1 VTTRPRDGN
10 GTATDAVPGAAGP
23 PTRAAPPTQVRRL
36 DLQSAGDLAGLAAVF
51 EDLQY
56 VLRCCEG
63 LVGALDRPGEPDA
76 ALVEALWTGALV
88 GYVRCFS
95 PRAAVL
101 TDADLE
107 GLEHEDEF
115 RRMHGGLRQLR
126 DHLASRHVNP
136 REAFT
141 IGAAQ
146 ANDGTPTG
154 VAVVSSPRP
163 LVDEATVRMLGRLA
177 YHLVGRV
184 DARMQE
190 RQRQVLDDAAALSP
204 AELARLPLVHLTA
217 G

>member
-1 VTTRPRDGN
+1 MT
-10 GTATDAVPGAAGP
+10 GP
-23 PTRAAPPTQVRRL
+23 AAPPTSVRGL
-36 DLQSAGDLAGLAAVF
+36 DLPSAAELAGLAAVF

-56 VLRCCEG
+56 ALRCCEH
-63 LVGALDRPGEPDA
+63 LVSEPVRRGADPV
-76 ALVEALWTGALV
+76 LVEALWTGALLA
-88 GYVRCFS
+88 YARCFS

-101 TDADLE
+101 TTADLDE
-107 GLEHEDEF
+107 IEREHEGEF
-115 RRMHGGLRQLR
+115 RKLHDVLLKLR

-163 LVDEATVRMLGRLA
+163 LVEESTVRMLGRLA
-177 YHLVGRV
+177 YLLAGRV

-190 RQRQVLDDAAALSP
+190 RQQELLAAAAAMSP
-204 AELARLPLVHLTA
+204 AELARLPLVHLT
-217 G
+217 GPE

>member
-1 VTTRPRDGN
+1 VTAP
-10 GTATDAVPGAAGP
+10 
-23 PTRAAPPTQVRRL
+23 AAPTAVRGL
-36 DLQSAGDLAGLAAVF
+36 DTPSAGELAGLAAVF

-56 VLRCCEG
+56 ALRCCEH
-63 LVGALDRPGEPDA
+63 LVSEMGRREPDPV
-76 ALVEALWTGALV
+76 LVEALWTGALLA
-88 GYVRCFS
+88 YVRCFS
-95 PRAAVL
+95 PRGAVL
-101 TDADLE
+101 TTTDLDE
-107 GLEHEDEF
+107 LENGTEF
-115 RRMHGGLRQLR
+115 RRLHDVLLKLR

-163 LVDEATVRMLGRLA
+163 LVEEPTVRMLGRLA
-177 YHLVGRV
+177 YYLAGRV

-190 RQRQVLDDAAALSP
+190 RQREVLDEAAALTP
-204 AELARLPLVHLTA
+204 AELARLPLVNLTA

>member
-1 VTTRPRDGN
+1 VTT
-10 GTATDAVPGAAGP
+10 GP
-23 PTRAAPPTQVRRL
+23 APTAAPASVRRL
-36 DLQSAGDLAGLAAVF
+36 DVPSAAELAGLAAVF

-56 VLRCCEG
+56 ALRCCEH
-63 LVGALDRPGEPDA
+63 LVAEFGRRGGGPDA

-88 GYVRCFS
+88 AYVRCFS
-95 PRAAVL
+95 PRSAVL
-101 TDADLE
+101 TDADLD

-115 RRMHGGLRQLR
+115 RRLHGMLRQAR

-146 ANDGTPTG
+146 AADGTPAG

-163 LVDEATVRMLGRLA
+163 LVEEPTVRMLGRLA
-177 YHLVGRV
+177 YHLAGRV

-190 RQRQVLDDAAALSP
+190 RQRQVLGEAAALSP
-204 AELARLPLVHLTA
+204 AELARLPMVHLT
-217 G
+217 